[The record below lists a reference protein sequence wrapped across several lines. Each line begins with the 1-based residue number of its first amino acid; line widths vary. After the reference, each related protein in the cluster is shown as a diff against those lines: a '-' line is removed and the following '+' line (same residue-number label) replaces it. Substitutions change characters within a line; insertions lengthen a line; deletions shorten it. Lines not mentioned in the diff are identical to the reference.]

1 MLIKRAFTVFL
12 VIKRMKKIIKADND
26 IFFNK
31 INIDKEYE
39 YVANPDRVLSELDN
53 EWFFVK
59 FEEIKFIDEI
69 LKLFDIFNDTGAY
82 PNLTQ
87 NDFSNLRYFFYNIN
101 DNSIINIQNVKSGNL
116 IKTKSLLVA
125 GNTIEL

>member
-1 MLIKRAFTVFL
+1 MFL